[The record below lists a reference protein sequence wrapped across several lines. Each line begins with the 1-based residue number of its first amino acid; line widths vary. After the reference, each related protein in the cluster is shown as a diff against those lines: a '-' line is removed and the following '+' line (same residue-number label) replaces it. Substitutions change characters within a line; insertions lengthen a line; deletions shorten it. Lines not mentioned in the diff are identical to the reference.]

1 MYMYKNAGITNSPWG
16 MIDANLSLRVL
27 SASHFVKSFFIH
39 FQKKQSNY
47 CEFQHLEVTFKLYQP
62 RSQATFA
69 AFQYCTLLVFH
80 AYSYMYMC
88 MLKRSQSLGEG

>member
-27 SASHFVKSFFIH
+27 SASHFVKNFFIH

-69 AFQYCTLLVFH
+69 AFQYCTLLLFFMHIATCTCV
-80 AYSYMYMC
+80 C
-88 MLKRSQSLGEG
+88 